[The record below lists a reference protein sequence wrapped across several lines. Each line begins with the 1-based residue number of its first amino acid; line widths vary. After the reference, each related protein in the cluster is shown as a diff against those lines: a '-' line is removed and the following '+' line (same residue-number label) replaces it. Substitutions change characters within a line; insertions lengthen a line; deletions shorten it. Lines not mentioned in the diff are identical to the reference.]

1 MKIRTTE
8 AISYVITIVC
18 RWLFNYTLSR
28 WVVPLALD
36 FPPPPFFLVRIK
48 CEAGV
53 SCKDEGKR

>member
-18 RWLFNYTLSR
+18 RWLFNYKLSG

-36 FPPPPFFLVRIK
+36 FSPL
-48 CEAGV
+48 
-53 SCKDEGKR
+53 SS